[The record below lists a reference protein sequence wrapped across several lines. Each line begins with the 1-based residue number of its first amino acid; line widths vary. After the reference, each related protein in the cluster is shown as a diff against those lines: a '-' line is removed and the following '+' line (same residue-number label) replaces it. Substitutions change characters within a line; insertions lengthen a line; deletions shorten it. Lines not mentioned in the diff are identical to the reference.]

1 MLSHLLIA
9 VLLAGLGTDT
19 RGPRD
24 FVEATNTPHAMVK
37 AGQPAK
43 VELKFRVLDGFH
55 VNSNVP
61 RSSYLIAT
69 KIKLD
74 PTPEIQV
81 GKITYPPG
89 KDMAFPFAPDEKLNV
104 YSGEFTVTAGV
115 TATRTAAPGQH
126 KLAGELTYQACN
138 DRACYPP
145 KKLPVSVEVT
155 VAKGSSALNRF
166 PR

>member
-1 MLSHLLIA
+1 MLSYLVVIA
-9 VLLAGLGTDT
+9 VLLAGLGGDN

-24 FVEATNTPHAMVK
+24 FVEATNTPHATLK

-61 RSSYLIAT
+61 HSSYLIAT
-69 KIKLD
+69 KMKLE
-74 PTPEIQV
+74 PTADIQI
-81 GKITYPPG
+81 GKITYPLG
-89 KDMAFPFAPDEKLNV
+89 KDMSFPFAPDEKLNV
-104 YSGEFTVTAGV
+104 YSGEFTVTAGLS
-115 TATRTAAPGQH
+115 ASRTAAPGPH

-155 VAKGSSALNRF
+155 IAKAGSSLRK
-166 PR
+166 

>member
-1 MLSHLLIA
+1 M
-9 VLLAGLGTDT
+9 AGLGTDA

-24 FVEATNTPHAMVK
+24 FVEATNAPHATVK
-37 AGQPAK
+37 AGTPAR

-61 RSSYLIAT
+61 HSSYLIAT

-74 PTPEIQV
+74 PTTDIQV
-81 GKITYPPG
+81 RKIIYPPG
-89 KDMAFPFAPDEKLNV
+89 KDMSFPFAPDEKLNV
-104 YSGEFTVTAGV
+104 YSGEFTVTAGLS
-115 TATRTAAPGQH
+115 AARTAAPGQH

-145 KKLPVSVEVT
+145 KKLPISVEVT
-155 VAKGSSALNRF
+155 VVKGNSY
-166 PR
+166 

>member
-1 MLSHLLIA
+1 MLSYLLIA
-9 VLLAGLGTDT
+9 VLLAGLGADT

-24 FVEATNTPHAMVK
+24 FVEPTNTPHATLK

-61 RSSYLIAT
+61 HSSYLIAT
-69 KIKLD
+69 KLKLD
-74 PTPEIQV
+74 PTTDIQV
-81 GKITYPPG
+81 GKIIYPAG
-89 KDMAFPFAPDEKLNV
+89 KDMSFPFAPDEKLNV
-104 YSGEFTVTAGV
+104 YSGDFTVTAGLN
-115 TATRTAAPGQH
+115 AARTAAPGQH

-145 KKLPVSVEVT
+145 KKLPISIDIT
-155 VAKGSSALNRF
+155 VLK
-166 PR
+166 PKV

>member
-1 MLSHLLIA
+1 MFSYVFIA
-9 VLLAGLGTDT
+9 MLLAGLGADT

-24 FVEATNTPHAMVK
+24 FVEATNNPHATVK

-43 VELKFRVLDGFH
+43 VDLKFRVLDGFH

-61 RSSYLIAT
+61 HSTYLIAT

-74 PTPEIQV
+74 PTADIQV
-81 GKITYPPG
+81 GKITYPLG

-104 YSGEFTVTAGV
+104 YSGDFTVTAGLS
-115 TATRTAAPGQH
+115 AARRAAPGQH
-126 KLAGELTYQACN
+126 KLTGELTYQACN

-145 KKLPVSVEVT
+145 KKLPVSVDVT
-155 VAKGSSALNRF
+155 VVRGTASR
-166 PR
+166 